1 MINKVGFAESNK
13 IMIISQLATEDAI
26 DFSKDLRSA
35 INGFKLDS
43 IHGVQI
49 SFKAPTSNGG
59 YSSYL
64 VNHSNKVLVKDGILV
79 TIDADPLIK
88 SGIIK
93 LK

>member
-1 MINKVGFAESNK
+1 MVNKVEFAESNK
-13 IMIISQLATEDAI
+13 IAIISQSATEDAI
-26 DFSKDLRSA
+26 DFSKNLRDA
-35 INGFKLDS
+35 IDEFRLDS